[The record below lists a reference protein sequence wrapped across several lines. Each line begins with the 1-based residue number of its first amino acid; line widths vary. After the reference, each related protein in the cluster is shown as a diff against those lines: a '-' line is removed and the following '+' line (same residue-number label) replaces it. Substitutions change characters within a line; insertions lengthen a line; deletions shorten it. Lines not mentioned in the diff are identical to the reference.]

1 MEASNVKA
9 MREALEKVRRVLH
22 CAIVAGILKG
32 DDVNSAFN
40 EVIAALSAPPRNCD
54 VGTAED
60 QADRFDKFCYSHSKC
75 HQCPVQSIWN
85 STHRKKRLREI
96 IRCEI
101 IWAQMPYKEER
112 LREST
117 TKTKKAR

>member
-22 CAIVAGILKG
+22 CAIVAGVLKG

-54 VGTAED
+54 LLLDTQEALAAIHED
-60 QADRFDKFCYSHSKC
+60 RCYVNNPIDERRLTVEWLFDEAKGEAHGQK
-75 HQCPVQSIWN
+75 
-85 STHRKKRLREI
+85 
-96 IRCEI
+96 
-101 IWAQMPYKEER
+101 
-112 LREST
+112 
-117 TKTKKAR
+117 